1 MKKFTKGALI
11 IALVFTV
18 LGFTLCA
25 IGAGIGFHY
34 TSIPKMLRNG
44 FIRVGI
50 NWDSWDD
57 AWDSWDDILDETVES
72 WDEGWDDFDDTF
84 EEIGDNWGSWSSE
97 KSDVY
102 DFAYGHDSHGDH
114 SNGECADIYNLELSV
129 NVGTVKIEEVAS
141 QQDIHV
147 EVQYQKENSKREVR
161 VSQKDGTL
169 KIEEDETSWKQ
180 INTISN
186 NNDRVRVILQIPED
200 MNFKNVELKN
210 SAGEI
215 VISCALRAEDIRII
229 VDAGEVT
236 AEKEVQASGK
246 LYAEVDAGE
255 IDFAGLSAEELEL
268 VSGVGEINVEKA
280 DAKEIVLDNGVGE
293 LNINLGGQEEDYSYT
308 IACGMGDVEIGGRSY
323 SGLGTTKK
331 VSGGSKTVDIDCGIG
346 EVNVDFTK

>member
-11 IALVFTV
+11 VALVFTV

-57 AWDSWDDILDETVES
+57 AWDSWGDILDEVV
-72 WDEGWDDFDDTF
+72 DGWDDDWDDLGDAFD
-84 EEIGDNWGSWSSE
+84 EIGDNWGSWSSE
-97 KSDVY
+97 KVEAY
-102 DFAYGHDSHGDH
+102 DYSHG
-114 SNGECADIYNLELSV
+114 ECGDIHNLELSV
-129 NVGTVKIEEVAS
+129 NVGTVKIEEVPS
-141 QQDIHV
+141 QQGIHV

-169 KIEEDETSWKQ
+169 KIEEDEASWKQ
-180 INTISN
+180 INTISD

-215 VISCALRAEDIRII
+215 VISSVLRAEDIRII

-255 IDFAGLSAEELEL
+255 IDFNGLRAEKLEL
-268 VSGVGEINVEKA
+268 VSGVGEIDVEKA

-293 LNINLGGQEEDYSYT
+293 LNINLSGEEEDYSYT
-308 IACGMGDVEIGGRSY
+308 IDCGMGDVEIGARSY